1 MLLWLCWNK
10 GFSVLFVSW
19 VRRPHRNY
27 YCNCCYIRS
36 GAAASKLQFKLQ
48 QQQQHKYTLNG
59 GWPRNCLQV
68 IMIPSLSW
76 CTNSITKRGATTTLA
91 FQPHITISPPLLML
105 GLQLLQEVNKPQ
117 CGHFMIFLLLSFYV
131 KSILEILKL
140 HDLLFRGSEFWFLQ
154 NFCTFWRLKLIKLVR
169 FRAPDFT

>member
-27 YCNCCYIRS
+27 DYCNCCYIRS

-105 GLQLLQEVNKPQ
+105 GLQLFQEVNKPQ
-117 CGHFMIFLLLSFYV
+117 CGHFMIFLSLRFCVKSTKGILEVQILSF
-131 KSILEILKL
+131 S
-140 HDLLFRGSEFWFLQ
+140 H
-154 NFCTFWRLKLIKLVR
+154 N
-169 FRAPDFT
+169 

>member
-19 VRRPHRNY
+19 VRRPHRNYY

-105 GLQLLQEVNKPQ
+105 GLQLLREVNKPQ
-117 CGHFMIFLLLSFYV
+117 CGHFMIFLSLRFCM
-131 KSILEILKL
+131 KSTKGILEVQILPFS
-140 HDLLFRGSEFWFLQ
+140 H
-154 NFCTFWRLKLIKLVR
+154 N
-169 FRAPDFT
+169 